1 MPASARL
8 FSGISRGTERLVL
21 LGAIGPS
28 EWERM
33 RAPHAGGR
41 LSVPGQ
47 IWLRATGVVEAGPAN
62 LVGRQVFALHPHQ
75 DYFNVPLD
83 ALVPI
88 PEALPARR
96 ATLAANMETALNAV
110 WDSGA
115 GPGDRIVMV
124 GAGVVG
130 LLLAALA
137 ARLPGAIVTAV
148 DVEGR
153 AGLWPK
159 RWASALPGPSS
170 APTDADVVFH
180 ASATGAGL
188 DAAIRC
194 AGLEAPIVEL
204 SWYGDR
210 PAAVELGGAFHSR
223 RLTDPVLPGRTDFA
237 QPAPALE
244 LSAPLRGGAGA
255 SGPAR
260 PRRAGGRRDRLRNGG
275 AHPAEGARRRS
286 SGARPRHLLSPDLSR
301 RHAMYAVEVRDRIM
315 IAHSLPDP
323 FFGPAQGLHGATFV
337 VDVAFY
343 REKLTPQNVVVDIG
357 AALEVLKQTLKPL
370 AYQNLDALPQFKGR
384 LTTTE
389 FLCQYVFEAM
399 VEAAKNGALGEDGKD
414 LARIKVTLHETDL
427 ARASFEGTL

>member
-1 MPASARL
+1 VFIRVVYGSGAILAIRSGNMMARRSTGKTRMARALWYVKKGTVELRSTPLPPPGPGYARVRSL

-21 LGAIGPS
+21 LGGIGPS

-33 RAPHAGGR
+33 RAPMQEGAFPFPVKYGYA
-41 LSVPGQ
+41 
-47 IWLRATGVVEAGPAN
+47 ATGIVEAGPAN

-83 ALVPI
+83 ALIPI
-88 PEALPARR
+88 PEGLPARR

-115 GPGDRIVMV
+115 GPGDRIVIV

-148 DVEGR
+148 DVEEQR
-153 AGLWPK
+153 RPLAEGLGVGFARPEH
-159 RWASALPGPSS
+159 

-210 PAAVELGGAFHSR
+210 PATVELGGAFHSR
-223 RLTDPVLPGRTDFA
+223 RLRI
-237 QPAPALE
+237 
-244 LSAPLRGGAGA
+244 LSSQVGQISPSR
-255 SGPAR
+255 R
-260 PRRAGGRRDRLRNGG
+260 PRWSF
-275 AHPAEGARRRS
+275 RRRLEAAL
-286 SGARPRHLLSPDLSR
+286 GLLS
-301 RHAMYAVEVRDRIM
+301 
-315 IAHSLPDP
+315 LP
-323 FFGPAQGLHGATFV
+323 A
-337 VDVAFY
+337 
-343 REKLTPQNVVVDIG
+343 
-357 AALEVLKQTLKPL
+357 
-370 AYQNLDALPQFKGR
+370 LDALVAEEIAFD
-384 LTTTE
+384 
-389 FLCQYVFEAM
+389 
-399 VEAAKNGALGEDGKD
+399 AAAHTLPKALAAE
-414 LARIKVTLHETDL
+414 
-427 ARASFEGTL
+427 ARALAPVIRYPQV